1 MANST
6 RVTRFLL
13 AGSPE
18 GRELRFLYSLSFL
31 LLYLGALLGN
41 LLIVTITTMDRSLHS
56 PMYFF
61 LRNLSVLDMCYISAT
76 VPNACV
82 NSLTDNRAISAAGCA
97 TQIFLVIYCAYV
109 EVLFLTSMAWD
120 RYVAICQ
127 PLHYAVI
134 MSPRVCVQATLAAL
148 LSGFIY
154 AGVHTGSTFRLSFCR
169 SRVVRQFFCDIPSL
183 LQLSCTDTFSNSL
196 LILVSIVLVGGSCFA
211 LIVLSYVRIFSAVL
225 QCPARERRKAF
236 STCIPHLLVVSVF
249 LGSSSCMYLKSP
261 GASEMTQDALLSV
274 FYTIVPPFLNP
285 VVYSLRNQQ
294 IKGAIKKIVLG
305 KFYSRML

>member
-6 RVTRFLL
+6 TVTGFLLEVFADGWGVRFLL
-13 AGSPE
+13 TV
-18 GRELRFLYSLSFL
+18 LFL
-31 LLYLGALLGN
+31 LLYTGTLLGN
-41 LLIVTITTMDRSLHS
+41 LLIVTVTTVDRSLHS

-127 PLHYAVI
+127 PLHYVAI

-148 LSGFIY
+148 LSGLIY

-183 LQLSCTDTFSNSL
+183 LRLSCTDTFSNSL
-196 LILVSIVLVGGSCFA
+196 LVFVSATGVVGTCFT
-211 LIVLSYVRIFSAVL
+211 LITMSYVRIFSTVL
-225 QCPARERRKAF
+225 KFPAQERGKAF

-249 LGSSSCMYLKSP
+249 LGSSSGMYLKPP
-261 GASEMTQDALLSV
+261 GAFEITQDALLSV
-274 FYTIVPPFLNP
+274 FYTVIPPFLNP

-294 IKGAIKKIVLG
+294 IKGAIRKVILR